1 MVEFGG
7 GRREFVG
14 VGNLNGK
21 RVLVTGAGQGLGY
34 SIAEQL
40 IDAGA
45 NVAVHYFSSGAGA
58 KELKALAEKKKVAV
72 ALFQAD
78 LTQESEAR
86 ALPGRA
92 AEALGGLDV
101 LINNAGDMVQ
111 RRFLDAIDT
120 AFWNRVFAVNMTS
133 MMWVTQAA
141 VPFLAK
147 AGQSSIVNLSSLAG
161 RRAGGAGAVAYASAK
176 GAILTFTRG
185 LALELAPK
193 GIRVNA
199 VAPGLI
205 LGTRFHATHTS
216 EAVTRE
222 LTTQIP
228 LGRAGTPG
236 DVARAVVYLASEF
249 DGFITGATLDI
260 NGGVYAA

>member
-1 MVEFGG
+1 M
-7 GRREFVG
+7 
-14 VGNLNGK
+14 GNLNGK
-21 RVLVTGAGQGLGY
+21 RVLVTGAGQGLGH
-34 SIAEQL
+34 SIAEHL
-40 IDAGA
+40 IEAGA
-45 NVAVHYFSSGAGA
+45 NVAAHYFSSKDGAQ
-58 KELKALAEKKKVAV
+58 ELKALGDSKNRNVS
-72 ALFQAD
+72 LFQAD
-78 LTQESEAR
+78 LTRENEAR
-86 ALPGRA
+86 ALPGLA

-101 LINNAGDMVQ
+101 LINNAGDLVQ
-111 RRFLDAIDT
+111 RRPLDAMDT
-120 AFWNRVFAVNMTS
+120 AYWERVFTINMTS

-185 LALELAPK
+185 LALELASK

-205 LGTRFHATHTS
+205 VGTRFHATHTGD
-216 EAVTRE
+216 AIVRE
-222 LTTQIP
+222 LTSGIP
-228 LGRAGTPG
+228 LGRAGVPG

-249 DGFITGATLDI
+249 DGFITAATLDI

>member
-1 MVEFGG
+1 M
-7 GRREFVG
+7 
-14 VGNLNGK
+14 GNLNGK

-34 SIAEQL
+34 SIAEHL
-40 IDAGA
+40 LEAGA
-45 NVAVHYFSSGAGA
+45 NVAVHYFSSRAGA
-58 KELKALAEKKKVAV
+58 TELASLAEKKNRGVSV
-72 ALFQAD
+72 FQAD

-86 ALPGRA
+86 ALPGLA
-92 AEALGGLDV
+92 AAALGGLDI
-101 LINNAGDMVQ
+101 LINNAGDLVQ

-120 AFWNRVFAVNMTS
+120 AYWDRVFAINLTS

-147 AGQSSIVNLSSLAG
+147 AGQSSIVNLSSVAG
-161 RRAGGAGAVAYASAK
+161 RKGGGPGSLAYACTK
-176 GAILTFTRG
+176 GAILTFTRT
-185 LALELAPK
+185 LSMELASK

-205 LGTRFHATHTS
+205 VGTRFHATHTS
-216 EAVTRE
+216 EAAVRDITS
-222 LTTQIP
+222 QIP
-228 LGRAGTPG
+228 VGRAGTPA